1 MRTPSGQRAASV
13 HARRKTQS
21 PIGMIRPVS
30 SASQMNSCGKTT
42 PLCGWFQR
50 NKASQQ
56 LMLLVLISRR
66 GRGSQLE
73 LQGPARQ
80 RAGIHAGFKE
90 PIIAPAV
97 TLGAIKRQIGV
108 LQQLTGL
115 GA

>member
-1 MRTPSGQRAASV
+1 
-13 HARRKTQS
+13 
-21 PIGMIRPVS
+21 
-30 SASQMNSCGKTT
+30 MNSCGKTT

-66 GRGSQLE
+66 GWYCSSNSPLESAATQLE

-108 LQQLTGL
+108 FQQLIGV
-115 GA
+115 GAIIGKPRKFRASLRSEI